1 MAGWQRCDRCRR
13 VLPAV
18 EFGEGATSCQACLAM
33 PVTPVKA
40 VSGTRSST
48 VTRSRTTPRP
58 AAAPAPSGPRPAR
71 VGIAGSGDLEV
82 RERRAQRSA
91 QEALAALHPEEFGM
105 LLRDARLAE
114 GLRPTS

>member
-13 VLPAV
+13 VLPAA
-18 EFGEGATSCQACLAM
+18 EFGEGATSCGACLA
-33 PVTPVKA
+33 VPVKPVRA
-40 VSGTRSST
+40 VSATRLST

-58 AAAPAPSGPRPAR
+58 AAQPSGPRPAR

-82 RERRAQRSA
+82 RERRAQRAA
-91 QEALAALHPEEFGM
+91 QEALAALHPEEFAL